1 MEKDLSRILSMMAGM
16 PSSLIPQGS
25 NLSGSEFEAY
35 IKNLQS
41 LTNTLTSTSCDEK
54 CYLPAEVKTEENL
67 KLNNSNY
74 GFAPL
79 SPVSDSESAF
89 SDANDNQNAVNSPP
103 ATPPMEDLNNALNS
117 LNYPF
122 VFGNNYVPMMNEQS
136 NAKKINNKNVRP
148 QPQPQSAAKR
158 VKLENGMVAKNVAVS
173 ETTAKVEKKKKEGGR
188 KITCYNCHTDTT
200 PLWRRT
206 PDRLHSLCNAC
217 GLYYKQYKTHRPLN
231 LQHKTAKNAKKNN
244 NNSSVASTNAS
255 SFAAPAKI
263 SIQPMIKNG
272 SPLLA
277 NEVTKNLT
285 ANPSNLL
292 LAKNNAELI
301 NSVNYT
307 TSMDLLNTVA
317 ASNNFLATTNTL
329 NSTVSTQSL
338 LATAASTNSQILNSL
353 SGNTDIMNSSLLL
366 NNSDILSTVALLNS
380 QKTSLKRKN
389 SDDLNE
395 NDLLYINDIDA
406 RNGTAVLNNTSLS
419 SLMNDTS
426 YLLSKSM
433 ENSDD
438 VSGGIID
445 SQEEEEKKFRSEIEC
460 MNREDVQRILTNY
473 EKRCEFLR
481 GYLMATRSRN

>member
-1 MEKDLSRILSMMAGM
+1 MEKDLTRILSMMAGM
-16 PSSLIPQGS
+16 PSTFVPQG
-25 NLSGSEFEAY
+25 NLTGIELENY
-35 IKNLQS
+35 IKNLQT
-41 LTNTLTSTSCDEK
+41 LTNTLNPTSCDEK
-54 CYLPAEVKTEENL
+54 NYLPVEIKQEDNL
-67 KLNNSNY
+67 KLNNNTY

-89 SDANDNQNAVNSPP
+89 SSDANDSQNAVNSPP
-103 ATPPMEDLNNALNS
+103 ATPPMEDLNNALNNM
-117 LNYPF
+117 NYPF
-122 VFGNNYVPMMNEQS
+122 VFGNNYVSLINEQA
-136 NAKKINNKNVRP
+136 NLKKINNKNARP
-148 QPQPQSAAKR
+148 QSQEQSPAKR
-158 VKLENGMVAKNVAVS
+158 VKLENGMVAKNIAVP
-173 ETTAKVEKKKKEGGR
+173 ETTTKVEKKKKEGGR

-244 NNSSVASTNAS
+244 AS
-255 SFAAPAKI
+255 STTSSNTSSSTTQAKI

-277 NEVTKNLT
+277 SEVTKNIT
-285 ANPSNLL
+285 SNPSNML

-301 NSVNYT
+301 NSVNYSS
-307 TSMDLLNTVA
+307 SMDILNTVA
-317 ASNNFLATTNTL
+317 ASNNFLATSNPL
-329 NSTVSTQSL
+329 NSTVSSQSL
-338 LATAASTNSQILNSL
+338 LATAASTNPQILSTLNS
-353 SGNTDIMNSSLLL
+353 NADIMNSSLLL
-366 NNSDILSTVALLNS
+366 NNSDILSTVAFLNS
-380 QKTSLKRKN
+380 QKPSLKRKS

-395 NDLLYINDIDA
+395 NDLLYINDIEA
-406 RNGTAVLNNTSLS
+406 RNRNVLNNTSLS

-433 ENSDD
+433 ENNTEDGLVD
-438 VSGGIID
+438 T
-445 SQEEEEKKFRSEIEC
+445 QEEEEKKFRNEVEC
-460 MNREDVQRILTNY
+460 MNREDVQRLLTNY

>member
-1 MEKDLSRILSMMAGM
+1 MDKDLTNILSMMVSM
-16 PSSLIPQGS
+16 PSSLFQQDNINNS
-25 NLSGSEFEAY
+25 DIEAY
-35 IKNLQS
+35 IKNLQA
-41 LTNTLTSTSCDEK
+41 LTTISSNSTNAILKSENTL
-54 CYLPAEVKTEENL
+54 EV
-67 KLNNSNY
+67 NNKSEIS
-74 GFAPL
+74 GFTPL
-79 SPVSDSESAF
+79 SPMSDSESAF
-89 SDANDNQNAVNSPP
+89 SNDGNENQTAVNSPP
-103 ATPPMEDLNNALNS
+103 ATPPMDDSNIMMNKSEYNVNL

-122 VFGNNYVPMMNEQS
+122 VFGNNYLSLMKEQS
-136 NAKKINNKNVRP
+136 TVKRTLD
-148 QPQPQSAAKR
+148 QTQQTSTKR
-158 VKLENGMVAKNVAVS
+158 VKLESGAAKEVKIS
-173 ETTAKVEKKKKEGGR
+173 TPETSSTKVEKKKGKEGGR